1 MVVAPN
7 DKISEDKIS
16 ARKKFCTFFFEQNN
30 DAGSVSDDK
39 STKTAS
45 SMRRMLCE
53 NACSRYDV
61 PSFLY

>member
-1 MVVAPN
+1 MIVVPI
-7 DKISEDKIS
+7 DRISEDKIS
-16 ARKKFCTFFFEQNN
+16 ARKKFCTFFFERNN
-30 DAGSVSDDK
+30 DAGSVSDKK

-61 PSFLY
+61 PSFPY